1 MPKLYFM
8 EVALSQAEENYLKA
22 IQKLSDSDISKI
34 STNDIANMMNI
45 AAPSVSDMLKKLASK
60 KMISYEK
67 YYGVKLTKQGELI
80 AFNLVRKH
88 RLWEVFLTQKLNFA
102 WDEVHD
108 IAEQLEHIKSDELIN
123 RLEKYLGNPKY
134 DPHGDPIPDA
144 KGQIQVRK
152 QIQLND
158 LKKNE
163 KAVIVGVKD
172 TGVVFLQFLDS
183 IQLSLGTK
191 VQMKNIIEFDY
202 SVIIKLGDNR
212 ELMLSHLVA
221 QNIYVSPT

>member
-1 MPKLYFM
+1 MDHQ
-8 EVALSQAEENYLKA
+8 LSLAEENYLKA
-22 IQKLSDSDISKI
+22 IQKLSESDLTKI

-45 AAPSVSDMLKKLASK
+45 AAPSVSDMLKKLALK

-80 AFNLVRKH
+80 AYSLVRKH

-123 RLEKYLGNPKY
+123 RLEKYLGSPKY

-144 KGQIQVRK
+144 KGQIQLRK
-152 QIQLND
+152 QVQLNE

-172 TGVVFLQFLDS
+172 TGIIFLQFLDS
-183 IQLSLGTK
+183 IKLSLGTK
-191 VQMKNIIEFDY
+191 LQMKNIAEFDQ
-202 SVIIKLGDNR
+202 SIIIKLNDNR

-221 QNIYVSPT
+221 QNIYVSIN

>member
-1 MPKLYFM
+1 MDHS
-8 EVALSQAEENYLKA
+8 LSIAEENYLKA
-22 IQKLSDSDISKI
+22 IQKLSDAQIHKI

-45 AAPSVSDMLKKLASK
+45 AAPSVSDMLKKLAQK

-67 YYGVKLTKQGELI
+67 YYGVKLTKQGEQI
-80 AFNLVRKH
+80 AFSLIRKH

-108 IAEQLEHIKSDELIN
+108 IAEQLEHIKSDDLIN
-123 RLEKYLGNPKY
+123 RLEKFLGSPKY

-152 QIQLND
+152 QIQLNE

-172 TGVVFLQFLDS
+172 TGAVFLQFLDS

-191 VQMKNIIEFDY
+191 VQMKNVIEFDQ
-202 SVIIKLGDNR
+202 SIIIKLADNR
-212 ELMLSHLVA
+212 ELMLSHLVS
-221 QNIYVSPT
+221 QNIFVSPA

>member
-1 MPKLYFM
+1 MDTL
-8 EVALSQAEENYLKA
+8 LSSAEENYLKA
-22 IQKLSDSDISKI
+22 IQKLSETDITKI

-45 AAPSVSDMLKKLASK
+45 APPSVSDMLKKLASK
-60 KMISYEK
+60 KLISYEK
-67 YYGVKLTKQGELI
+67 YYGVKLTKSGETI
-80 AFNLVRKH
+80 ALSLVRKH

-108 IAEQLEHIKSDELIN
+108 IAEQLEHIKSDDLIN

-144 KGQIQVRK
+144 KGQIQTRK
-152 QIQLND
+152 QIQLNE

-172 TGVVFLQFLDS
+172 TGAVFLQFLDS
-183 IQLSLGTK
+183 IKLSLGTK
-191 VQMKNIIEFDY
+191 VQLKNIVEFDR
-202 SVIIKLGDNR
+202 SIVIKLGDNR
-212 ELMLSHLVA
+212 ELMLSHLVSE
-221 QNIYVSPT
+221 NIFVSPIA

>member
-1 MPKLYFM
+1 MDHS
-8 EVALSQAEENYLKA
+8 LSIAEENYLKA
-22 IQKLSDSDISKI
+22 IQKLSDAQIHKI

-45 AAPSVSDMLKKLASK
+45 AAPSVSDMLKKLAQK

-67 YYGVKLTKQGELI
+67 YYGVKLTKQGEQI
-80 AFNLVRKH
+80 AFSLIRKH

-108 IAEQLEHIKSDELIN
+108 IAEQLEHIKSDDLIN
-123 RLEKYLGNPKY
+123 RLEKFLGSPKY

-152 QIQLND
+152 QIQLNE

-172 TGVVFLQFLDS
+172 TGAVFLQFLDS

-191 VQMKNIIEFDY
+191 VQMKNVIEFDQ
-202 SVIIKLGDNR
+202 SIIIKLSDNR
-212 ELMLSHLVA
+212 ELMLSHLVS
-221 QNIYVSPT
+221 QNIFVSPA

>member
-1 MPKLYFM
+1 MDN
-8 EVALSQAEENYLKA
+8 ALSPAEENYLKA
-22 IQKLSDSDISKI
+22 IQMLSDSTTSKI

-67 YYGVKLTKQGELI
+67 YYGVKLSKQGESIALSLI
-80 AFNLVRKH
+80 RKH
-88 RLWEVFLTQKLNFA
+88 RLWEVFLTQKLSFA

-108 IAEQLEHIKSDELIN
+108 MAEQLEHIRSDELIN
-123 RLEKYLGNPKY
+123 RLEKFLGNPKF

-144 KGQIQVRK
+144 KGNIQIRK
-152 QIQLND
+152 QIQLNE
-158 LKKNE
+158 LRKNE
-163 KAVIVGVKD
+163 RAVIVGVKD
-172 TGVVFLQFLDS
+172 TGVVFLKFLDS

-191 VQMKNIIEFDY
+191 VQMKSIVEFDQ
-202 SVIIKLGDNR
+202 SIVIKLHDNR

-221 QNIYVSPT
+221 QNIFVSPH

>member
-1 MPKLYFM
+1 MDTL
-8 EVALSQAEENYLKA
+8 LSPAEENYLKA
-22 IQKLSDSDISKI
+22 IQKLSDSEISKI

-60 KMISYEK
+60 KLISYEK
-67 YYGVKLTKQGELI
+67 YYGVKLTKSGETI
-80 AFNLVRKH
+80 ALSLVRKH
-88 RLWEVFLTQKLNFA
+88 RLWEVFLTQKLSFA

-108 IAEQLEHIKSDELIN
+108 IAEQLEHIKSDDLIN

-144 KGQIQVRK
+144 KGQIQTRK
-152 QIQLND
+152 QIQLNE

-172 TGVVFLQFLDS
+172 TGAVFLQFLDS
-183 IQLSLGTK
+183 IKLSLGTK
-191 VQMKNIIEFDY
+191 VQLKNIVEFDR
-202 SVIIKLGDNR
+202 SIVIKLGDNR
-212 ELMLSHLVA
+212 ELMLSHLVSE
-221 QNIYVSPT
+221 NIFVSPI